1 MEISDNFYSSV
12 RTRTV
17 IEPEFLFKEK
27 PQLDQVPLSLK
38 MDFSRILNKPFFIR
52 NVNWVNTA
60 PAFTVLSNISIPGD
74 LLLNQLAK
82 VPFASSV
89 LYRAKITLIMQVSGT
104 PMHEG
109 MLIAAAFPNGYEPT
123 TGTSAAN
130 ARAYIGS
137 YMSAPHVFMS
147 ANESTPVALEVPFYV
162 NGKLDRTD
170 INGDTIST
178 YAFGV
183 NYAQA
188 SIMTLNP
195 LLPPGSGSTTLTVSV
210 FAMFTDVEFYVP
222 HLDLTYITPPAF
234 EAEGIVENLS
244 NIASKA
250 IDGAFS
256 VVRKFGNDVLDVARQ
271 GVKSLTGLHN
281 PNLPQNV
288 AKYNVTSRQM
298 ANNVD
303 KPVQYEK
310 MDPFASYDRICRD
323 YIFDTS
329 IDEMSLRYL
338 LQKPQ
343 YIGTFRVNN
352 ADTAGTLLWSRPITP
367 IQQVDAFSYTDPSA
381 GGPAVNTI
389 AFNNLPQIMA
399 RMSRYWK
406 GSMKIHIQA
415 VMTNFHFCKIA
426 VARDYSPV
434 TAALIAYPAFNSVQ
448 NLLVETL
455 EFSAGGQVQTIE
467 LPYCSPLNQ
476 LPVCWEF
483 QTNALEHG
491 IYYIYLSQPMVFNGT
506 VSSQAQF
513 NVYLS
518 CGDDFEFYGYS
529 VDPMMCRVMKTF
541 AGPPIE
547 DPIPEDP
554 DVPVTPLIA
563 FSPEGDVHE
572 YFWECE
578 AEVPQVVNEQED
590 ILIHSKT
597 SHVHDLVDFRPI
609 VHVRDIARRMYRVA
623 SRRLVAG
630 TLIANEGLVTFDV
643 ASLIGQKTFDIGTA
657 TPGVSY
663 VHPLKVLSQ
672 MFYGYSGGSRFK
684 IVLSGIP
691 NATAWYVPP
700 GFFLQSI
707 PSTVDGF
714 LSSTYPI
721 NTQSLNPI
729 RAGIIR
735 DQFALISDDDTFAYD
750 GYSAFSSTVCK
761 ERVDY
766 TSTQS
771 LFYYTD
777 NTSTGTNAQA
787 AVSCEIEM
795 EIPNMSP
802 YRFIGDASKYGKGVS
817 LLNSATGT
825 SALGHIIISLGRPV
839 TITPPAT
846 YDVEIDVFASV
857 DDVARYGYQVT
868 NPTLVIP
875 ALPTTAT
882 VPDSVQL
889 TEFMYPPTTATS
901 NPSPNAN
908 LSTQLLGSCYR
919 TKLT

>member
-1 MEISDNFYSSV
+1 
-12 RTRTV
+12 
-17 IEPEFLFKEK
+17 
-27 PQLDQVPLSLK
+27 

-52 NVNWVNTA
+52 NINWVNTS
-60 PAFTVLSNISIPGD
+60 PAFTVLGNVALPGD
-74 LLLNQLAK
+74 LLLNQLAR
-82 VPFASSV
+82 VPFESSV

-109 MLIAAAFPNGYEPT
+109 MVIAAAFPNGYGPAVGIT
-123 TGTSAAN
+123 AAN

-137 YMSAPHVFMS
+137 FMSAPHVFMS
-147 ANESTPVALEVPFYV
+147 ANESTPVALEIPFYV
-162 NGKLDRTD
+162 NGKLDKTD
-170 INGDTIST
+170 IFGNTIST
-178 YAFGV
+178 YPFGV

-188 SIMTLNP
+188 CIMALNP
-195 LLPPGSGSTTLTVSV
+195 LLPPASGSTTLTVSV

-222 HLDLTYITPPAF
+222 HLDITYITPPAF
-234 EAEGIVENLS
+234 EAEGIVEDLS
-244 NIASKA
+244 RIASKA

-271 GVKSLTGLHN
+271 GVRSLTGLHN
-281 PNLPQNV
+281 PNVPQNV
-288 AKYNVTSRQM
+288 SKFNVTNRQM

-338 LQKPQ
+338 LKKPQ
-343 YIGTFRVNN
+343 YIGSFRVNN
-352 ADTAGTLLWSRPITP
+352 ADTTGTLLWSRPITP
-367 IQQVDAFSYTDPSA
+367 VQQIDSFSYTDPSA
-381 GGPAVNTI
+381 GGPAVTTI

-434 TAALIAYPAFNSVQ
+434 TAALLGYPDFTTVQ

-467 LPYCSPLNQ
+467 MPYCSPLNQ
-476 LPVCWEF
+476 LPVCWEY
-483 QTNALEHG
+483 QANALEHG
-491 IYYIYLSQPMVFNGT
+491 IYYIYLSQPLVYNGS
-506 VSSQAQF
+506 VSSQVNF

-518 CGDDFEFYGYS
+518 CGDDFEFYGYA
-529 VDPMMCRVMKTF
+529 VDPMMCRVMKTYS
-541 AGPPIE
+541 GPPITA
-547 DPIPEDP
+547 DPEDP
-554 DVPVTPLIA
+554 DEPDIPGPPLIS
-563 FSPEGDVHE
+563 FTPESEFDSL
-572 YFWECE
+572 FWTCE
-578 AEVPQVVNEQED
+578 AEVSQVVNEQED
-590 ILIHSKT
+590 VLIHSKT
-597 SHVHDLVDFRPI
+597 NHVHDLVDFRPV
-609 VHVRDIARRMYRVA
+609 VHIRDIARRMYRVA

-630 TLIANEGLVTFDV
+630 TLIADEGLVTFDV
-643 ASLIGQKTFDIGTA
+643 ASLLGQKTFDIGTA

-663 VHPLKVLSQ
+663 AGPLKVLSQ
-672 MFYGYSGGSRFK
+672 MFYGFAGGARFK
-684 IVLSGIP
+684 IVISGVP

-700 GFFLQSI
+700 GYFLQSI
-707 PSTVDGF
+707 PSTLDGF
-714 LSSTYPI
+714 LASTYPV
-721 NTQSLNPI
+721 NTQLLNPI
-729 RAGIIR
+729 RSGIIR

-750 GYSAFSSTVCK
+750 GYAAFSSTMCK

-777 NTSTGTNAQA
+777 NTGTGTNSQA

-802 YRFIGDASKYGKGVS
+802 YRFIGDASKYAKAAS
-817 LLNSATGT
+817 QLNAATGT
-825 SALGHIIISLGRPV
+825 SGLGHIIVSIGRPV
-839 TITPPAT
+839 TITPPNT
-846 YDVEIDVFASV
+846 FDIEMDVFASV

-875 ALPTTAT
+875 ALPTNIT
-882 VPDSVQL
+882 VPESVQL
-889 TEFMYPPTTATS
+889 TEFMYPPSVVAS
-901 NPSPNAN
+901 NPSPSSVV
-908 LSTQLLGSCYR
+908 STQLLGSCYKSKI
-919 TKLT
+919 T